1 MITLIFDAPSE
12 DESEDGIKRRHLM
25 DEHCALSAIVAQN
38 PFIFDG
44 AHSSVSLKPFD
55 CVYTPLRPEGQASPH
70 DNSVHFPPPR
80 IQQEALTDTSDCSAL
95 FSSES
100 SFAVPRDERNSGA
113 KIVTW
118 RDSIPP
124 LLNRIVDNVESLRN
138 NYMSNSLKLLILP
151 PQLLLKSLLLPYPHI
166 DKTVLQRYENLL
178 RLQMPWLVSAQDL
191 LLEYQISAFYGKA
204 WIPSPTTTVSLVLS
218 RLGEQAM
225 KSMHFWLD
233 A

>member
-1 MITLIFDAPSE
+1 
-12 DESEDGIKRRHLM
+12 M

-55 CVYTPLRPEGQASPH
+55 CIYTPLRPEGQTSPH

-118 RDSIPP
+118 IASLHCSIA
-124 LLNRIVDNVESLRN
+124 SLIT
-138 NYMSNSLKLLILP
+138 LKAYDTTTCP
-151 PQLLLKSLLLPYPHI
+151 
-166 DKTVLQRYENLL
+166 TVLNSSYFLHSYSSSHYFFHIRISTRLCRGVMRILL

-191 LLEYQISAFYGKA
+191 LLAYQISAFYGKA